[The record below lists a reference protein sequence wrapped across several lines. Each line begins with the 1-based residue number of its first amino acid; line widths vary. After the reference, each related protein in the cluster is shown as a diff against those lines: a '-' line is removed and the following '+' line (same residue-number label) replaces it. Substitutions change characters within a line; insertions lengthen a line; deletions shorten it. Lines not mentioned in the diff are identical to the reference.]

1 MTKRVSLNHTETDS
15 EDRSSGANNVLK
27 EEQQTYSRQVQRS
40 LESGKQSESSNISHE
55 ESTTNKSGKDEAE
68 SQEEEN
74 NLDEEIIEKFKQRA
88 ARER

>member
-1 MTKRVSLNHTETDS
+1 MSLDHTERDS

-68 SQEEEN
+68 SQEEEK

-88 ARER
+88 AREQ